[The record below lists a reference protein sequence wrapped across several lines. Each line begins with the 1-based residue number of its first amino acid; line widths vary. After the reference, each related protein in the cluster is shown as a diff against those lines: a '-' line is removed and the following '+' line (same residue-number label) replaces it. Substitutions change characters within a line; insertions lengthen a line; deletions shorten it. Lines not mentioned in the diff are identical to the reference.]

1 MSVKPSLFFFNPIE
15 AMARERGNV
24 RWLAKILRSVDPALD
39 FYKQPWIE
47 IWAVHAHP
55 KILLAQ

>member
-1 MSVKPSLFFFNPIE
+1 
-15 AMARERGNV
+15 MARERGNV
-24 RWLAKILRSVDPALD
+24 RWFAKILRRVDPALD

-47 IWAVHAHP
+47 IWAAHAHL